1 VTGEADPQSLAGRRV
16 LVTGGS
22 GFIGS
27 HVIPALLA
35 QGAVV
40 SSVDLV
46 EPAQSVP
53 GVPTLIGDLT
63 NPDVVQAAVADDI
76 ESVVHL
82 AAATSVL
89 VSIERPA
96 RTMDV
101 NVTAT
106 AALLERCREVGVGS
120 FVFASTNAVAGPVPP
135 DRRIDEQVVL
145 RPLTPYGA
153 SKAASE
159 MLMSAYTAV
168 YGVRCVPLRF
178 TNVYGPGMTGKDSI
192 VARIM
197 RAALS
202 DGAMTVYGAGK
213 QVRDYVYVED
223 VAAAVSLAVRRSD
236 IDGPVV
242 IGAGESYSV
251 LDILALARG
260 ATGAA
265 LPAEHV
271 PAKAGEMPRVIVD
284 PSYARSLGWQPA
296 VDLTEGLRR
305 VWEWWPRDHAAAQ
318 SDQSGQPAQ
327 LAGQA

>member
-1 VTGEADPQSLAGRRV
+1 VTGGSDLQSLAGRRV

-46 EPAQSVP
+46 EPNRPVP
-53 GVPTLIGDLT
+53 GVPTLLGDLT
-63 NPDVVQAAVADDI
+63 DPAVVRAAITDEVEA
-76 ESVVHL
+76 VVHL

-96 RTMDV
+96 RTVDV

-106 AALLERCREVGVGS
+106 ASLLERCREVGVGS

-135 DRRIDEQVVL
+135 DRRIDEHVVL
-145 RPLTPYGA
+145 QPLTPYGA
-153 SKAASE
+153 SKAAAE
-159 MLMSAYTAV
+159 MLMSAYTGV

-202 DGAMTVYGAGK
+202 DGGMTVYGAGE

-223 VAAAVSLAVRRSD
+223 VAAAVTVALRRPD
-236 IDGPVV
+236 IAGPVV
-242 IGAGESYSV
+242 IGAGQSYSV
-251 LDILALARG
+251 LDILGLARS
-260 ATGAA
+260 ATGAS
-265 LPAEHV
+265 LPADHV
-271 PAKAGEMPRVIVD
+271 PAKEGEMPRVIVD
-284 PSYARSLGWQPA
+284 PSYARSLGWEPA
-296 VDLTEGLRR
+296 IDLAEGLRR
-305 VWEWWPRDHAAAQ
+305 VWQWWLREDETAGSMRVA
-318 SDQSGQPAQ
+318 
-327 LAGQA
+327 AGQT

>member
-35 QGAVV
+35 QGASV

-46 EPAQSVP
+46 EPARPVP
-53 GVPTLIGDLT
+53 GVPTLVGDLT
-63 NPDVVQAAVADDI
+63 DPGVVRAAVHEDI
-76 ESVVHL
+76 DAVVHL

-96 RTMDV
+96 RTVDV

-153 SKAASE
+153 SKAAAE

-197 RAALS
+197 RAALA
-202 DGAMTVYGAGK
+202 GGGMTVYGAGE

-223 VAAAVSLAVRRSD
+223 VAAAVTLALVRSD
-236 IDGPVV
+236 IAGPVV
-242 IGAGESYSV
+242 IGAGQSYSV
-251 LDILALARG
+251 LDILALARQ

-271 PAKAGEMPRVIVD
+271 PAKEGEMPRVIVD
-284 PSYARSLGWQPA
+284 PSYARSLGWRPA
-296 VDLTEGLRR
+296 VDLAAGLRR
-305 VWEWWPRDHAAAQ
+305 VWDSWPREAVNGQ
-318 SDQSGQPAQ
+318 SMRVA
-327 LAGQA
+327 AGQA